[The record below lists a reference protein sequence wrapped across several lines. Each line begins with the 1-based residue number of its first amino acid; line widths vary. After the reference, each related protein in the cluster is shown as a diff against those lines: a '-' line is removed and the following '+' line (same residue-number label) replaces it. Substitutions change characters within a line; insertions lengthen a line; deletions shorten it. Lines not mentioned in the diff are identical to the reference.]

1 MAYPTTEPTIYSIA
15 GSSEE
20 RDKVLFDRITDLAK
34 LIPHTQTVVLAAA
47 GTTTIT
53 PGWPGTPT
61 NVVLTPTCATGH
73 NLIMVTS
80 MVVTI
85 LTATG
90 IQIKHYT
97 GAAAGSCQATIFYS

>member
-53 PGWPGTPT
+53 PG
-61 NVVLTPTCATGH
+61 
-73 NLIMVTS
+73 
-80 MVVTI
+80 
-85 LTATG
+85 
-90 IQIKHYT
+90 
-97 GAAAGSCQATIFYS
+97 